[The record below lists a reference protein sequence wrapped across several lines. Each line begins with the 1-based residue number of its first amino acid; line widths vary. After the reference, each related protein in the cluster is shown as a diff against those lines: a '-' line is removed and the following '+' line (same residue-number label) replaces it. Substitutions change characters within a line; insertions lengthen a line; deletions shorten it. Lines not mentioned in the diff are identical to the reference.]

1 MANKQVR
8 RCSLTFLVIM
18 KIQFKTTMRYHSVP
32 TRMTVMKN
40 SHNNK
45 GGESMERLQLSHIA
59 NRSVKAFSHFGKQS
73 VSASKS

>member
-1 MANKQVR
+1 
-8 RCSLTFLVIM
+8 
-18 KIQFKTTMRYHSVP
+18 MRGSILLKEGKNQNSIP
-32 TRMTVMKN
+32 RMTVMKN